1 MEGILYSEDAANPE
15 LQGGDGVR
23 SEVAL
28 REQPPTQRCRTNSRR
43 GLSDPGRRSYPP
55 VESVRRA
62 LDVLRAVNH
71 LRIASVTAIHMATHL
86 PKPTIIRM
94 LETLI
99 ADGYVARDNMFGGYR
114 VTCRVHELTKG
125 YDGISMVIE
134 ASRAPA
140 IELTQR
146 IKWPLGIGVLDGDAI
161 SIQFWTGAISPWAH
175 TNTVLG
181 LRPTLLSS
189 AMGRIYM
196 AYCPDEERE
205 RMLAALRAD
214 PHHNFGPDQ
223 EAEFRQLLLRLRSN
237 EAGFAVRDP
246 KTEPKQ
252 MTTLAMPLM
261 FEDRVLAAISVSF
274 YKSAVPLQNIKPQI
288 VDPLRETRRRIEENL
303 ALLMRGVGGPT
314 TEAKHLPEGH
324 APLSPY

>member
-1 MEGILYSEDAANPE
+1 MN
-15 LQGGDGVR
+15 
-23 SEVAL
+23 
-28 REQPPTQRCRTNSRR
+28 PTQRCRTNSRR
-43 GLSDPGRRSYPP
+43 GLTDPGRRSYPP

-62 LDVLRAVNH
+62 LDILRAVNQ
-71 LRIASVTAIHMATHL
+71 LRIASVAAIHTVTHL

-189 AMGRIYM
+189 AMGRAYM
-196 AYCPDEERE
+196 AYCPEDERE
-205 RMLAALRAD
+205 RILAALRAD
-214 PHHNFGPDQ
+214 PRHNFGSEQ
-223 EAEFRQLLLRLRSN
+223 EAEFRQLLIRLRSN
-237 EAGFAVRDP
+237 GAGFAVRDP
-246 KTEPKQ
+246 NTEPKQ

-288 VDPLRETRRRIEENL
+288 VSPLLETRRKIEENL
-303 ALLMRGVGGPT
+303 ALLMRDAGAPVM
-314 TEAKHLPEGH
+314 EAAHLPEGL
-324 APLSPY
+324 APLSPN